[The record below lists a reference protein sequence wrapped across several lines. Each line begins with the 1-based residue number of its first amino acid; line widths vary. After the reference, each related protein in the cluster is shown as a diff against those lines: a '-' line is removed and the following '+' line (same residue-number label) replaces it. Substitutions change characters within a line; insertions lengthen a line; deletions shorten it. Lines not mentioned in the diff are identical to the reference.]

1 MKIILEYHYELFI
14 KCSIKD
20 ALYCSSEVCFLNSYN
35 LMIRSPNV
43 DHEVG
48 FTKST
53 GVRRI
58 VKLSY
63 EHQMIKESLV
73 ISKKLPL
80 LLELFCILWQFHFDL
95 SCTCQL
101 S

>member
-1 MKIILEYHYELFI
+1 MKIILECYYEPFS

-20 ALYCSSEVCFLNSYN
+20 ALYCSSEDCFLNSHN

-63 EHQMIKESLV
+63 EHQIIKESLV
-73 ISKKLPL
+73 TSKKLSL
-80 LLELFCILWQFHFDL
+80 LFGLFCILWQFHFDL